1 MAGKKMKK
9 KGGEVKL
16 RETPL
21 GDLLAMLG
29 DETVAAAG
37 KKEVRRELQRR
48 KTKGEKFDI
57 PEEHSST
64 AAGTAA
70 PPGREEEVRC
80 WMTGH
85 VNGFTGQIIGC
96 VFVGAAGIRSLVV
109 VYVLDPV
116 RIMMAGFNEE
126 SSIRKFKEALSAISG
141 APDGYV
147 SVDPAFALARIRR
160 ILDTVDEKSQEW
172 EGNRGRAMSLL
183 DRAAGRLKPGAVNPE
198 THRVEP
204 SDEVAAGVSR
214 DSGFLRKRDAFHLWR
229 PETQTLK
236 VLVEKLNVVS
246 GGKIST
252 SNENKMAAMEAI
264 ISREVDAYFDEERRK
279 NIVSAL
285 MDNAF
290 VAGRR
295 NDRVF
300 AEQCAALSRLV
311 ADGSK
316 EPHEIQFLVECL
328 RSGIIVDEPEQAR
341 ATAQAAQP
349 GSIIIPGAGHQRPAA
364 ARRRGQD
371 TEEDSLLIKPG
382 SIIEKP

>member
-1 MAGKKMKK
+1 MAGKKKRK

-21 GDLLAMLG
+21 EDLLAMLG
-29 DETVAAAG
+29 DETAAAAG
-37 KKEVRRELQRR
+37 KKEARRELQRR

-57 PEEHSST
+57 PQEHSST

-70 PPGREEEVRC
+70 PPGRDEEVRC

-96 VFVGAAGIRSLVV
+96 VFAGAAGIRSLIV

-116 RIMMAGFNEE
+116 RIMRAGFNEE
-126 SSIRKFKEALSAISG
+126 SSIRKFKEALAAISG
-141 APDGYV
+141 SPDGYV
-147 SVDPAFALARIRR
+147 SVDPAFALGRIRK
-160 ILDTVDEKSQEW
+160 ILDAVDESNQEW
-172 EGNRGRAMSLL
+172 EGNRGRAMGLL
-183 DRAAGRLKPGAVNPE
+183 DRAAGRLKPGGVSPE
-198 THRVEP
+198 TQQVEP
-204 SDEVAAGVSR
+204 SEEVAAGVSS

-252 SNENKMAAMEAI
+252 SNESKMAAMEAI
-264 ISREVDAYFDEERRK
+264 ILREVDAYFDRERRA
-279 NIVSAL
+279 NMAAAL

-295 NDRVF
+295 KDRVF

-311 ADGSK
+311 EDASK
-316 EPHEIQFLVECL
+316 EPHEIRFLVECM
-328 RSGIIVDEPEQAR
+328 RSGIIVNEPAQQAR
-341 ATAQAAQP
+341 APAAQQ
-349 GSIIIPGAGHQRPAA
+349 GSIIIPGGGHQRPAA
-364 ARRRGQD
+364 D
-371 TEEDSLLIKPG
+371 TQSGREKGEDSFLIKP
-382 SIIEKP
+382 SSLIEKP